1 MPKTDSNKPNDLKD
15 LLVHVHQLVEANE
28 RKRIT
33 QPVMAQ
39 RIGVS
44 SRTYIEYQRGV
55 NSPLAMK
62 ALLNLLGML
71 EDQQICMVVR
81 EWNSRS
87 SQDISG

>member
-1 MPKTDSNKPNDLKD
+1 MPKTDHNKSTDLKD
-15 LLVHVHQLVEANE
+15 LLVHIHQLIEANE

-33 QPVMAQ
+33 QAVMAQ

-44 SRTYIEYQRGV
+44 GRTYTEYQRGV
-55 NSPLAMK
+55 NAPLAMK
-62 ALLNLLGML
+62 SLLNLLGML